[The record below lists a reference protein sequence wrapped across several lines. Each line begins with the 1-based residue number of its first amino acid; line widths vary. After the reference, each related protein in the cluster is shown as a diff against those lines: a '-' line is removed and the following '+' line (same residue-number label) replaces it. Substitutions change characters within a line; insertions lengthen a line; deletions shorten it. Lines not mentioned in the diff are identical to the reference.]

1 MAQMPA
7 AIGADNLDS
16 KTIRIEPR
24 AFYGATI
31 SLEAGVR
38 VFRPLPPTKHMII
51 NPDKTPLHL
60 SLTEA
65 THNINNNTVNGGG
78 LASGGGSGSAGGYIP
93 FQPKFGRKFR
103 RGGGHGGKGRG
114 GHGRVGRF

>member
-1 MAQMPA
+1 MLRDFLRLATAAMACSLMAGA
-7 AIGADNLDS
+7 AAASDS

-78 LASGGGSGSAGGYIP
+78 
-93 FQPKFGRKFR
+93 
-103 RGGGHGGKGRG
+103 HGGKGRG